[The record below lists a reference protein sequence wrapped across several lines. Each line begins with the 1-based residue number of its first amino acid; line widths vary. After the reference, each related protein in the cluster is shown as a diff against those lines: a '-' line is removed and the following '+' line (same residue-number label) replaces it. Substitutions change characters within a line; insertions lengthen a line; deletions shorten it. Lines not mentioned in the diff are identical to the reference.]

1 MSRDKAVDE
10 RLSAA
15 RSGVSRAPDASPRTL
30 AAAAGLDVVTI
41 SLSGVAD
48 KDALLERF
56 AAALAFPDWFGGN
69 WDALEDCLGDLSWR
83 EDRGHLL
90 LIEDFESLASTSRD
104 DFHIL
109 LDLLGDV
116 AQHWSGLGR
125 AFFAVF
131 VDPERRLELQTWGD
145 ASA

>member
-1 MSRDKAVDE
+1 MSNGKAVDE

-15 RSGVSRAPDASPRTL
+15 RSGVYRALDASPRTL
-30 AAAAGLDVVTI
+30 ASAAGFDVVTI
-41 SLSGVAD
+41 SLAGVTD

-83 EDRGHLL
+83 EDRGRLL
-90 LIEDFESLASTSRD
+90 LIEGFESLASGSRD

-116 AQHWSGLGR
+116 AQHWPAQGR

-131 VDPERRLELQTWGD
+131 VDPGQRLELQTWGD
-145 ASA
+145 ATA